1 MKESLSYPGLRI
13 KLRRIEMKLSQGDL
27 AARLSIGQSNLSYI
41 ERGERSVSVALL
53 DELAQAL
60 RCKPEYFLRE
70 FQDAA

>member
-1 MKESLSYPGLRI
+1 MNINERVGLRI

-70 FQDAA
+70 FQDVA